1 MYCYTAIVG
10 DTIKRCKQMN
20 GGYRVKLLK
29 LMSGERFPLLLD
41 GRGRP
46 LFEPTVYA
54 LTELRSRNQATNTI
68 SSNLRSIQV
77 FYLFLGLR
85 GIDLSTRL
93 SSGQLLS
100 LGEVEDLTR
109 LCRLPVEKLDTM
121 LNDLAVSGSRSKAV
135 SLEKARMRL
144 QVDDQKEVE
153 PAFAGTRM
161 HYIRGY
167 IEWLVSDRLAKH
179 GLDKQVSD
187 NLVSSLKRVLSAITA
202 RIPKGK
208 QHGALN
214 QREGLA
220 PELVVELL
228 RVVLPQSLDNPWQ
241 GEYARQRNALIVHW
255 LYYLGLRRGELLG
268 VKVSDVDFRK
278 GTVTIHRRAD
288 DANDPRTNQPQS
300 KTRAREIPLDDG
312 LKSLTYNYVMNYRSS
327 LIGAKKHEFLF
338 CADLTGQ
345 PMSLPTLNKVF
356 KVLRDKSPTLPDS
369 LCPHVMRHT
378 WNDRFS
384 EEMDKRK
391 TSEESE
397 KKMRSYLMGWSETS
411 GTAATYTRRHVRK
424 KAQEVSLKMQGE
436 IKGEDQ

>member
-1 MYCYTAIVG
+1 MS
-10 DTIKRCKQMN
+10 
-20 GGYRVKLLK
+20 VKYKVRLLK
-29 LMSGERFPLLLD
+29 LSSGERFPLLLD
-41 GRGRP
+41 GEGRP

-54 LTELRSRNQATNTI
+54 LTELRARNQATNTI

-77 FYLFLGLR
+77 FYLFLRLR

-109 LCRLPVEKLDTM
+109 LCRLPVERLDAM
-121 LNDLAVSGSRSKAV
+121 LNDSAVSGSRSSTV

-144 QVDDQKEVE
+144 QADVQEEVDL
-153 PAFAGTRM
+153 AFAGTRM

-167 IEWLVSDRLAKH
+167 IEWLVSDRLDKH
-179 GLDKQVSD
+179 GVDKQVSD
-187 NLVSSLKRVLSAITA
+187 NLTSALNRVLPAITA

-208 QHGALN
+208 PHGALN

-228 RVVLPQSLDNPWQ
+228 RVVSPHSPDNPWR
-241 GEYARQRNALIVHW
+241 GEYARYRNALIVHW

-268 VKVSDVDFRK
+268 VKISDVDFRK

-288 DANDPRTNQPQS
+288 DSNDPRTNQPQS
-300 KTRAREIPLDDG
+300 KTKAREMPLDDG
-312 LKSLTYNYVMNYRSS
+312 LKSLTYAYVMNQRSS
-327 LIGAKKHEFLF
+327 LAGARKHDFLF
-338 CADLTGQ
+338 CADVTGK
-345 PMSLPTLNKVF
+345 PMSLPALNKVF
-356 KVLRDKSPTLPDS
+356 NVLREKSPGLPDS

-384 EEMDKRK
+384 EEMDKRQ

-411 GTAATYTRRHVRK
+411 GTAATYTRRHTRK
-424 KAQEVSLKMQGE
+424 KAQEASLRMQGKM
-436 IKGEDQ
+436 KGADQGNA